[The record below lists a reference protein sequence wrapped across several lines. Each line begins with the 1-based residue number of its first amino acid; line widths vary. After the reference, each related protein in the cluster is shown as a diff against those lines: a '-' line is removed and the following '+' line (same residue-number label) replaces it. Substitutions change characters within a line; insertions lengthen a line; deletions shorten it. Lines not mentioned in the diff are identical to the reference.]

1 MVEGANMKKLPFEGV
16 NVLDLTW
23 AGVGPSSIG
32 YLGFYGAT
40 IVKMESHRR
49 PDCLRSLGPFK
60 DGIPHLERSYYFAYA
75 QTAKRYDVT
84 LNLDHPKGKEV
95 FEKFVGWADIVAD
108 SFAGGT
114 MEKWGLDYD
123 NLVKIKPDIIMLR
136 TCMHGHTGPLAEQH
150 GQGFILT
157 ALSGIDA
164 IISWPDRPPAG
175 LYGAF
180 TDHIAPLFNA
190 LSLVAALD
198 YRRRTGKGVY
208 IDQSQHESVLHWII
222 PLLLDYTVNHREAK
236 VNGNSLDYAAPHGI
250 YRCQGEDGWCAIA
263 VSNDDEWTNF
273 CKVIENPMLAKD
285 PKYATL
291 LSRKKN
297 EFELNN
303 IVEAW
308 TIKHTPEEVMD
319 LMQKAGVA
327 AGKVASSKDQAEDPQ
342 LEHYKFFQRQKHP
355 EIGEIPIYHGPLFRL
370 SKTPYELGRPRL
382 MGEDN
387 EYVYTKL
394 LGFSDEE
401 FVQLIMEEI
410 I

>member
-1 MVEGANMKKLPFEGV
+1 MKRLPFEGV

-23 AGVGPSSIG
+23 AGVGPGSIS
-32 YLGFYGAT
+32 YLGNYGAT

-49 PDCLRSLGPFK
+49 PDCLRALGPFK
-60 DGIPHLERSYYFAYA
+60 DGIPHVERSYYFAYA
-75 QTAKRYDVT
+75 QTVKRYDIT
-84 LNLDHPKGKEV
+84 LNMDHPKGKEV
-95 FEKFVGWADIVAD
+95 FEKFVRWADIVAD

-114 MEKWGLDYD
+114 MEKWGMDYD

-136 TCMHGHTGPLAEQH
+136 TCMHGHTGPLAKQH

-190 LSLVAALD
+190 VSLVAALD

-208 IDQSQHESVLHWII
+208 IDQSQHESVIHWII
-222 PLLLDYTVNHREAK
+222 PLLLDYAVNNREAK

-250 YRCQGEDGWCAIA
+250 YRCQGEDSWCAIA
-263 VSNDDEWTNF
+263 VSSDKEWKNF
-273 CKVIENPMLAKD
+273 CEVIESPMLADD
-285 PKYATL
+285 PKYTTL

-297 EFELNN
+297 ESELNN

-308 TIKHTPEEVMD
+308 TTRHTPEEVME

-327 AGKVASSKDQAEDPQ
+327 AGKVNNSKDQAEDPQ
-342 LEHYKFFQRQKHP
+342 LEHYEFFHHQDHP
-355 EIGEIPIYHGPLFRL
+355 EIGDIPITHGPLFNL

-394 LGFSDEE
+394 LGYSDEE
-401 FVQLIMEEI
+401 FVQLMTEEI
-410 I
+410 V